1 MKKGNIV
8 TPEEVKEAVAE
19 TDDDVLFADGF
30 EDALIGYGE
39 HFHSGPVAIYDY
51 HKCISILQER
61 DGMTEEDAV
70 EYFEFNVIG
79 AYVGEKTPIFA
90 TILKYIPIP
99 ETVEEKP
106 EPG

>member
-1 MKKGNIV
+1 M
-8 TPEEVKEAVAE
+8 
-19 TDDDVLFADGF
+19 
-30 EDALIGYGE
+30 
-39 HFHSGPVAIYDY
+39 
-51 HKCISILQER
+51 
-61 DGMTEEDAV
+61 GM
-70 EYFEFNVIG
+70 YYVIG